1 MTTLVIHEAADA
13 PIRALAYG
21 NVNEPA
27 TVVSPDTPLPVLSGS
42 QLVWSAGFSA
52 VGSSVLDSRFNA
64 PRVGTGVTYNQGSGS
79 LNILSGTTT
88 NAEFLAKSIQS
99 FAGSMRMRFT
109 ATLSQRIANNNFA
122 ILLADSI
129 SDNAAYNIINAT
141 TIDIT
146 VPSHGFDAT
155 MIGQFA
161 LLGGITGA
169 AGVPGRY
176 AIASIPDSNTL
187 RFTVSGWPASGT
199 GTLCLFGRNYVRNL
213 FTSTTATNV
222 AVDAQRN
229 GWATGDT
236 TATINTTASPGV
248 LIANELTGRDVFFS
262 DALRATS
269 TTPTFA
275 TRASRYENIPDQTV
289 ELFVFIWS
297 FNGTAA
303 PASTTTLTLGHIAV
317 ESFPNNPVYIQGF
330 RAQGATN
337 PIPATIQGGT
347 LPTVT
352 TVSTVAALTGGGAA
366 EDAAAGANPVTIGG
380 VVRDTNA
387 PTTLVAGD
395 AARLTMSR
403 GAAAIVKP
411 YSVAEAGWNGSVSLT
426 TTTAT
431 ALIGAAAAGL
441 KRHLTAI
448 QAINTGAAAVDLI
461 ILDGATE
468 RWRLTLPINIPVF
481 IAFPTELTATA
492 ATALNV
498 NLSAVSTGVR
508 VNGQGYTSA

>member
-79 LNILSGTTT
+79 LNILSGTTA

-99 FAGSMRMRFT
+99 FSGSMRLRFS
-109 ATLSQRIANNNFA
+109 AILSQRIANNNFA

-141 TIDIT
+141 TVDIT

-248 LIANELTGRDVFFS
+248 VIANELTGRAVFFS
-262 DALRATS
+262 DGLRATS
-269 TTPTFA
+269 TTPTFT
-275 TRASRYENIPDQTV
+275 TRASRYENIPDQSV
-289 ELFVFIWS
+289 ELYVFIWS
-297 FNGTAA
+297 FNGTVA

-330 RAQGATN
+330 RTQGSVNA
-337 PIPATIQGGT
+337 IPTTIASG
-347 LPTVT
+347 TVT
-352 TVSTVAALTGGGAA
+352 TVSTVTNVTNAGTPTAPATPFILNSAATTNGQLILTGTSGLQAFYATNIGAT
-366 EDAAAGANPVTIGG
+366 AAFVKLYNKAT
-380 VVRDTNA
+380 A
-387 PTTLVAGD
+387 PTVGTDTPAMIITVPAAVAGVP
-395 AARLTMSR
+395 
-403 GAAAIVKP
+403 G
-411 YSVAEAGWNGSVSLT
+411 
-426 TTTAT
+426 TA
-431 ALIGAAAAGL
+431 
-441 KRHLTAI
+441 
-448 QAINTGAAAVDLI
+448 
-461 ILDGATE
+461 
-468 RWRLTLPINIPVF
+468 TLPIGFSGFRFALGLGLAITGAV
-481 IAFPTELTATA
+481 ADSDTTAVA
-492 ATALNV
+492 AGQV
-498 NLSAVSTGVR
+498 KVILSRTI
-508 VNGQGYTSA
+508 

>member
-99 FAGSMRMRFT
+99 FSGSMRLRFS
-109 ATLSQRIANNNFA
+109 AILSQRIANNNFA

-141 TIDIT
+141 TVDIT

-176 AIASIPDSNTL
+176 AIASIPDSNTI

-199 GTLCLFGRNYVRNL
+199 GTLCLFGRNYIRNL

-229 GWATGDT
+229 GWAAGDT

-248 LIANELTGRDVFFS
+248 VIANELTGRDVFFS
-262 DALRATS
+262 DGLRATS
-269 TTPTFA
+269 TTPAFT
-275 TRASRYENIPDQTV
+275 TRASRYENIPDQSV

-297 FNGTAA
+297 FNGTVA

-330 RAQGATN
+330 RTQGAAN
-337 PIPATIQGGT
+337 AIPATIQGGT

-352 TVSTVAALTGGGAA
+352 TVSTVSTVAAVTASGTPTAPATPLIINSAATTNGQLVLTGTSGLHAFYATNTGATAAYVKLYNKATAPTVGTDIPAMILVVPAAVAGVPGVCTLPIGHNGFRFALGLGLAITGGAA
-366 EDAAAGANPVTIGG
+366 DADTTAVAAGQVK
-380 VVRDTNA
+380 VM
-387 PTTLVAGD
+387 L
-395 AARLTMSR
+395 SR
-403 GAAAIVKP
+403 TV
-411 YSVAEAGWNGSVSLT
+411 
-426 TTTAT
+426 
-431 ALIGAAAAGL
+431 
-441 KRHLTAI
+441 
-448 QAINTGAAAVDLI
+448 
-461 ILDGATE
+461 
-468 RWRLTLPINIPVF
+468 
-481 IAFPTELTATA
+481 
-492 ATALNV
+492 
-498 NLSAVSTGVR
+498 
-508 VNGQGYTSA
+508 

>member
-21 NVNEPA
+21 NVNEQA

-64 PRVGTGVTYNQGSGS
+64 LRVGTGVTYNQGSGA

-88 NAEFLAKSIQS
+88 NAEFLAKSTES
-99 FAGSMRMRFT
+99 FSGSMRMRFT

-122 ILLADSI
+122 ILLADAI

-141 TIDIT
+141 TVDIT
-146 VPSHGFDAT
+146 VPSHGFTAT
-155 MIGQFA
+155 MVGQFA

-176 AIASIPDSNTL
+176 AIASIPDANTL

-199 GTLCLFGRNYVRNL
+199 GTLCLFGRNYVRDL
-213 FTSTTATNV
+213 FTGTTATNV

-269 TTPTFA
+269 TTPTFT
-275 TRASRYENIPDQTV
+275 TRASRYENIPDQTT

-297 FNGTAA
+297 FNGTVA
-303 PASTTTLTLGHIAV
+303 PASTTTLTFGHIAV
-317 ESFPNNPVYIQGF
+317 ESFPNNSVYIQGF

-337 PIPATIQGGT
+337 PIPATIQSG
-347 LPTVT
+347 TVT
-352 TVSTVAALTGGGAA
+352 TVSTVSTVTAVTTAGTPAAPATPLIINSAATTNGQLVLTGTSGLQALFA
-366 EDAAAGANPVTIGG
+366 
-380 VVRDTNA
+380 TN
-387 PTTLVAGD
+387 
-395 AARLTMSR
+395 
-403 GAAAIVKP
+403 
-411 YSVAEAGWNGSVSLT
+411 
-426 TTTAT
+426 
-431 ALIGAAAAGL
+431 IGAAVAFVKLYNKATAPTVGTDTPAMIITVPAAVAGVPGSVEITPGFNGYRFALGLGLAITGLVADTDTTAVAAGQVKVIL
-441 KRHLTAI
+441 SRTA
-448 QAINTGAAAVDLI
+448 
-461 ILDGATE
+461 
-468 RWRLTLPINIPVF
+468 
-481 IAFPTELTATA
+481 
-492 ATALNV
+492 
-498 NLSAVSTGVR
+498 
-508 VNGQGYTSA
+508 

>member
-21 NVNEPA
+21 NVNEPS
-27 TVVSPDTPLPVLSGS
+27 TVVSSDTPLPVLSGS

-52 VGSSVLDSRFNA
+52 AGSSVLDSRFNA

-79 LNILSGTTT
+79 LNVLSGTTT

-99 FAGSMRMRFT
+99 FSGSMRLRFS
-109 ATLSQRIANNNFA
+109 AILSQRIANNNFA

-141 TIDIT
+141 TVDIT

-248 LIANELTGRDVFFS
+248 VIANELTGRDVFFS
-262 DALRATS
+262 DGLRATS
-269 TTPTFA
+269 TTPTFT
-275 TRASRYENIPDQTV
+275 TRASRYENIPDQSA
-289 ELFVFIWS
+289 ELYVFIWS
-297 FNGTAA
+297 FNGTVA

-330 RAQGATN
+330 RTQGSVNA
-337 PIPATIQGGT
+337 IPTTIASG
-347 LPTVT
+347 TVT
-352 TVSTVAALTGGGAA
+352 TVSTVTNVTNAGTPTAPATPFILNSAATTNGQLILTGTSGLQAFFATNIGATVA
-366 EDAAAGANPVTIGG
+366 FVKLYNKAT
-380 VVRDTNA
+380 A
-387 PTTLVAGD
+387 PTVGTDTPAMIITVPAAVAGVP
-395 AARLTMSR
+395 
-403 GAAAIVKP
+403 G
-411 YSVAEAGWNGSVSLT
+411 
-426 TTTAT
+426 TA
-431 ALIGAAAAGL
+431 
-441 KRHLTAI
+441 
-448 QAINTGAAAVDLI
+448 
-461 ILDGATE
+461 
-468 RWRLTLPINIPVF
+468 TLPIGFSGFRFALGLGLAITGAV
-481 IAFPTELTATA
+481 ADSDTTAVA
-492 ATALNV
+492 AGQV
-498 NLSAVSTGVR
+498 KVILSRTI
-508 VNGQGYTSA
+508 

>member
-79 LNILSGTTT
+79 LNVLSGTTT

-99 FAGSMRMRFT
+99 FSGSMRLRFS
-109 ATLSQRIANNNFA
+109 AILSQRIANNNFA
-122 ILLADSI
+122 IVLADSI

-141 TIDIT
+141 TVDIT

-248 LIANELTGRDVFFS
+248 VIANELTGRDVFFS
-262 DALRATS
+262 DGLRATS
-269 TTPTFA
+269 TTPTFT
-275 TRASRYENIPDQTV
+275 TRASRYENIPDQSV
-289 ELFVFIWS
+289 ELYVFIWS
-297 FNGTAA
+297 FNGTVA

-330 RAQGATN
+330 RTQGSVNA
-337 PIPATIQGGT
+337 IPTTIASG
-347 LPTVT
+347 TVT
-352 TVSTVAALTGGGAA
+352 TVSTVTNVTNAGTPTAPATPFILNSAATTNGQLILTGTSGLQAFYATNIGATVA
-366 EDAAAGANPVTIGG
+366 FVKLYNKAT
-380 VVRDTNA
+380 A
-387 PTTLVAGD
+387 PTVGTDTPAMIITVPAAVAGVP
-395 AARLTMSR
+395 
-403 GAAAIVKP
+403 G
-411 YSVAEAGWNGSVSLT
+411 
-426 TTTAT
+426 TA
-431 ALIGAAAAGL
+431 
-441 KRHLTAI
+441 
-448 QAINTGAAAVDLI
+448 
-461 ILDGATE
+461 
-468 RWRLTLPINIPVF
+468 TLPIGFSGFRFALGLGLAITGAV
-481 IAFPTELTATA
+481 ADSDTTAVA
-492 ATALNV
+492 AGQV
-498 NLSAVSTGVR
+498 KVILSRTI
-508 VNGQGYTSA
+508 

>member
-21 NVNEPA
+21 NVNEPS
-27 TVVSPDTPLPVLSGS
+27 TVVSSDTPLPVLSGS

-52 VGSSVLDSRFNA
+52 AGSSVLDSRFNA

-79 LNILSGTTT
+79 LNVLSGTTT

-99 FAGSMRMRFT
+99 FSGSMRLRFS
-109 ATLSQRIANNNFA
+109 AILSQRIANNNFA

-141 TIDIT
+141 TVDIT

-248 LIANELTGRDVFFS
+248 VIANELTGRDVFFS
-262 DALRATS
+262 DGLRATS
-269 TTPTFA
+269 TTPTFT
-275 TRASRYENIPDQTV
+275 TRASRYENIPDQSAK
-289 ELFVFIWS
+289 LYVFIWS
-297 FNGTAA
+297 FNGTVA

-330 RAQGATN
+330 RTQGSVNA
-337 PIPATIQGGT
+337 IPTTIASG
-347 LPTVT
+347 TVT
-352 TVSTVAALTGGGAA
+352 TVSTVTNVTNAGTPTAPATPFILNSAATTNGQLILTGTSGLQAFFATNIGATVA
-366 EDAAAGANPVTIGG
+366 FVKLYNKAT
-380 VVRDTNA
+380 A
-387 PTTLVAGD
+387 PTVGTDTPAMIITVPAAVAGVP
-395 AARLTMSR
+395 
-403 GAAAIVKP
+403 G
-411 YSVAEAGWNGSVSLT
+411 
-426 TTTAT
+426 TA
-431 ALIGAAAAGL
+431 
-441 KRHLTAI
+441 
-448 QAINTGAAAVDLI
+448 
-461 ILDGATE
+461 
-468 RWRLTLPINIPVF
+468 TLPIGFSGFRFALGLGLAITGAV
-481 IAFPTELTATA
+481 ADSDTTAVA
-492 ATALNV
+492 AGQV
-498 NLSAVSTGVR
+498 KVILSRTI
-508 VNGQGYTSA
+508 